1 MTGAAALVHELEG
14 MTGRLVDSQRPAVLT
29 ICRIAGGELANV
41 IPDEAVVEGT
51 IRSLSPDSDAVLEDG
66 FRRTVAAVGAMRGI
80 ETEIEYRLSYPV
92 TENAPEPTE
101 LAREVI
107 RAGSGRYVE
116 LAESSMGA
124 EDFAYYLKRCPGVY
138 VNGRA
143 RGRIRRRSTI
153 PGLISLTKRS
163 PSESSTS

>member
-1 MTGAAALVHELEG
+1 

-124 EDFAYYLKRCPGVY
+124 EDFAYYLKRCPGSTS
-138 VNGRA
+138 RSA